1 MTPKPFTH
9 KDAVAY
15 KPIDWTGM
23 YPPAFPKGAV

>member
-15 KPIDWTGM
+15 RPIDWTGV
-23 YPPAFPKGAV
+23 YPPAFHPG